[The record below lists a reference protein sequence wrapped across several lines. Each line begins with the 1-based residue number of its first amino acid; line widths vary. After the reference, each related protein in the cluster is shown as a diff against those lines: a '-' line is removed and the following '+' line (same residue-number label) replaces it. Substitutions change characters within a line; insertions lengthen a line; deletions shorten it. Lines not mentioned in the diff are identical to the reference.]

1 MEARGSRY
9 PELMST
15 NKLLE
20 VIKHRLDSERFHQ
33 LLTKRQWFILFNV
46 VGIAALL
53 FTKRLNWSLESIIIC
68 AVALVVVNFVAA
80 ISARRYPHW
89 K

>member
-1 MEARGSRY
+1 
-9 PELMST
+9 MST

-20 VIKHRLDSERFHQ
+20 VIKHPLDSERFHQ

-53 FTKRLNWSLESIIIC
+53 LTKRLNWSLESIITC
-68 AVALVVVNFVAA
+68 AVALLVVNFVAA
-80 ISARRYPHW
+80 ISARRYPNW